1 MGNKNA
7 QRVMIMGDFNYPA
20 IDFGECKV
28 NAGEG
33 SEDYKFYSRLQKLFL
48 VQNVTEPTR
57 VRGGQESS
65 VLDYIITDEDN
76 LVDDLNYEVP
86 MGKSDHVC
94 LTWRLG
100 LEREEL
106 QQGPQEKF
114 DYYRGNYE
122 EISAALRA
130 VDWDGRMGD
139 GEDLEKMW
147 ACFREMVTEV
157 VNKWVPKRKIKR
169 KTNRKVNWMTKETKK
184 RIKQRNKLWRVQK
197 NYSSDINYGRYKKV
211 RNEVTE
217 LVRRDQDNYRKRLLK
232 SFKGH
237 DKRFYGYIRS
247 LQTRPAGVQQLV
259 DGNGK
264 ITETDGEAAEL
275 LSKCFQEVYTQEDKK
290 EE

>member
-1 MGNKNA
+1 MDPPDTSFVRGRELLDPSPYSPIRLQMPSGLNRDPITDKNSSAPITVDPASNVAEPPVSLGMHLQEANYRSSGPFPTLVLGLCYRSPTSDAVNNGLLLEALDKTMGNKNA

-157 VNKWVPKRKIKR
+157 VNKWVPKRKIKK
-169 KTNRKVNWMTKETKK
+169 KTG
-184 RIKQRNKLWRVQK
+184 RV
-197 NYSSDINYGRYKKV
+197 V
-211 RNEVTE
+211 R
-217 LVRRDQDNYRKRLLK
+217 
-232 SFKGH
+232 
-237 DKRFYGYIRS
+237 
-247 LQTRPAGVQQLV
+247 
-259 DGNGK
+259 
-264 ITETDGEAAEL
+264 
-275 LSKCFQEVYTQEDKK
+275 
-290 EE
+290 